1 MKKSEFIK
9 NAQAEKTEL
18 LKEMKV
24 LLDLAKYPALNETN
38 TINTQEETDQ
48 VISYIDNKID
58 ELQRLRE
65 LLEKLSCVQED
76 LETDLDQYEW
86 DEENEAV

>member
-1 MKKSEFIK
+1 MKKSDFIE
-9 NAQAEKTEL
+9 NAMAEKVEL
-18 LKEMKV
+18 LKKMQV
-24 LLDLAKYPALNETN
+24 LLDLAKYPAINETN

-48 VISYIDNKID
+48 VIAYIDDKID

-65 LLEKLSCVQED
+65 LLEKLSCAQKD
-76 LETDLDQYEW
+76 LEADLDQYEW